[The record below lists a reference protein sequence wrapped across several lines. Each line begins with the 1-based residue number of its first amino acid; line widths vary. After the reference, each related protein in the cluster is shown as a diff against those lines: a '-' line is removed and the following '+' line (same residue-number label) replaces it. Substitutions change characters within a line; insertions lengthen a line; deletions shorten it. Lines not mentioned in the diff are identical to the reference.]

1 MEKRDEDHSSQ
12 LANGP
17 KDGSTC
23 LHDNKFCRLHRD
35 RRHHIKTT
43 FVFNQELLHYIM
55 LVNADPQLL

>member
-17 KDGSTC
+17 IDGSTC
-23 LHDNKFCRLHRD
+23 LDDSKFCRLHRD

-43 FVFNQELLHYIM
+43 FTRSNFPGDLIIEEQE
-55 LVNADPQLL
+55 